1 MTNKDRANK
10 IKKLLGL
17 QGEDNDSAYY
27 RIADVI
33 CDLQH
38 YCDYY
43 KKHPDYEDDIDFDN
57 ELETGRFYYLQEEA
71 PSTKRHEKDT
81 IMN

>member
-1 MTNKDRANK
+1 MTNKDRADK

-57 ELETGRFYYLQEEA
+57 EVETGKLYYLEEDE
-71 PSTKRHEKDT
+71 TKVCTTCK
-81 IMN
+81 